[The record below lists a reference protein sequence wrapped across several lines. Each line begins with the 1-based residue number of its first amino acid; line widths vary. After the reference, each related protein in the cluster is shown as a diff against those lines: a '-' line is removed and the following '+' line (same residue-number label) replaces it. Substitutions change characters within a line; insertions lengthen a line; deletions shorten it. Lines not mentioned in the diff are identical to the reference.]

1 VRMHAVGE
9 QERAAEELEE
19 RLLDREQLNSL
30 DLGWELEGLEA
41 RERTLEVER
50 KALEDAR
57 LIVMAHELTADVR
70 ESNLDT

>member
-1 VRMHAVGE
+1 VRMHTVGE

-57 LIVMAHELTADVR
+57 LTVMAHELTADVR

>member
-9 QERAAEELEE
+9 QDRAAEELEE

-57 LIVMAHELTADVR
+57 LTVMAHELTADVR

>member
-41 RERTLEVER
+41 RECTLEAER

-57 LIVMAHELTADVR
+57 LTVMAHELTADVR

>member
-1 VRMHAVGE
+1 MRMHAVGE

-41 RERTLEVER
+41 RERTLEAER

-57 LIVMAHELTADVR
+57 LTVMAHELTADVR

>member
-57 LIVMAHELTADVR
+57 LTVMAHELTADVR